1 VRSEAAQAI
10 TFVGV
15 HDDMNRQCRIVAAV
29 VVVVLLVAGCSA
41 HRKRI
46 DCNAHLTPINPIATP
61 RPEKGH
67 P

>member
-1 VRSEAAQAI
+1 
-10 TFVGV
+10 
-15 HDDMNRQCRIVAAV
+15 MNRQCRIVTLM
-29 VVVVLLVAGCSA
+29 VVVLLVAGCSA

-61 RPEKGH
+61 SSEKGH